1 MPVTNLVLENFKSFN
16 SLDVKFGNFNVL
28 IGANASGKSNFTQV
42 FKFLKDIQVHG
53 LDNAVSLQ
61 GGVEYLRNINIG
73 ASSPLSLT
81 ITYNDKY
88 MSQSVLMRDRE
99 MGRVYV
105 NETEYKFAIRFKKT
119 RLSFEIVED
128 RLTQKGVYISRGPK
142 RKDDESSRAE
152 IIHSIS
158 DDKLRKDVKIFEGDS
173 VREGNVLPSMRFP
186 QGGALRSEQWDKKTL
201 ILQTPLPHFPGIGIY
216 DFDPKLPKKAT
227 PITGKVEL
235 EEDGSNLAIVIKQII
250 SRSSARKQL
259 ADLFKDLL
267 PFISNVDIEKFS
279 DRSLLFKLREIYFKS
294 RALPASSLSDG
305 TINVVALVV
314 ALFFE
319 HRPLTIIEEPERNM
333 HPSLI
338 SKIASIMKEAS
349 HAKQVVVT
357 TQNAELVKH
366 AGLEN
371 LLFVYRDKEGFSKI
385 FRPAENETVRSFLR
399 NEIGIE
405 ELYVQNLLG
414 ATS

>member
-1 MPVTNLVLENFKSFN
+1 MSVTNLALENFKSFD
-16 SLDVKFGNFNVL
+16 SLNVSLGSFSVL

-42 FKFLKDIQVHG
+42 FKFLKDIQIHG

-73 ASSPLSLT
+73 SSAPLSLT

-88 MSQSVLMRDRE
+88 TSPSVLTRERE
-99 MGRVYV
+99 MGRVHV
-105 NETEYKFAIRFKKT
+105 DETEYKFTIRFKKT

-128 RLTQKGVYISRGPK
+128 RLIQKGEYISRGPK
-142 RKDDESSRAE
+142 RKDDIGSRAE
-152 IIHSIS
+152 IVHSVS
-158 DDKLRKDVKIFEGDS
+158 DGKLRKDVKIFEGDS
-173 VREGNVLPSMRFP
+173 VRSGSVLPSMRFT
-186 QGGALRSEQWDKKTL
+186 QGGGLRSEQWDKKTL
-201 ILQTPLPHFPGIGIY
+201 LLQTPLPHFPGIGIY

-235 EEDGSNLAIVIKQII
+235 EEDGANLAIVIKRII
-250 SRSSARKQL
+250 SIPSARRQL

-267 PFISNVDIEKFS
+267 PFISNVDVEKFS
-279 DRSLLFKLREIYFKS
+279 DRSLLFKLREMYFKD

-305 TINVVALVV
+305 TINVAALVV

-338 SKIASIMKEAS
+338 SKISSIMKEAS
-349 HAKQVVVT
+349 KTKQVVVT

-366 AGLEN
+366 AGLES
-371 LLFVYRDKEGFSKI
+371 LLFVYRDKEGFSRI
-385 FRPAENETVRSFLR
+385 SRPAEKETVRLFLQ

>member
-16 SLDVKFGNFNVL
+16 SLNVKFGSFNVL

-73 ASSPLSLT
+73 SSAPLSLT

-128 RLTQKGVYISRGPK
+128 RLTQKGMYISRGPK

-152 IIHSIS
+152 IVHSIS
-158 DDKLRKDVKIFEGDS
+158 DEKLRKDVKIFEGDS

-186 QGGALRSEQWDKKTL
+186 QGGGLRSEQWDKKTL

-250 SRSSARKQL
+250 SRPSARKQL

-267 PFISNVDIEKFS
+267 PFISNVDIEKF
-279 DRSLLFKLREIYFKS
+279 
-294 RALPASSLSDG
+294 
-305 TINVVALVV
+305 
-314 ALFFE
+314 
-319 HRPLTIIEEPERNM
+319 
-333 HPSLI
+333 
-338 SKIASIMKEAS
+338 
-349 HAKQVVVT
+349 
-357 TQNAELVKH
+357 
-366 AGLEN
+366 
-371 LLFVYRDKEGFSKI
+371 
-385 FRPAENETVRSFLR
+385 
-399 NEIGIE
+399 
-405 ELYVQNLLG
+405 
-414 ATS
+414 